1 MDGVSTCTSVKK
13 PCSSF
18 LIFTVGA
25 FNVGNVKFAKD
36 TATGEVSEWEEKRK
50 GSILAIGLKFGTNV
64 DAAALSGLVGNG
76 EKGWHSAMLAML
88 LLGETFFS
96 KILA

>member
-1 MDGVSTCTSVKK
+1 MDGVSTCTSVKN

-36 TATGEVSEWEEKRK
+36 TATGEVSEWEGKV
-50 GSILAIGLKFGTNV
+50 LATGLKLGTNV

-76 EKGWHSAMLAML
+76 EKGRHSAMLAML

-96 KILA
+96 RILA